1 MPWLLRCK
9 PVDLAIDGYA
19 ALYPSY
25 EKGLYAIGGYD
36 GFYPSRKKGLYVIC
50 RMGKGAQRR
59 THQKGRFSK
68 EGFYYLQR

>member
-50 RMGKGAQRR
+50 RMGKGA
-59 THQKGRFSK
+59 
-68 EGFYYLQR
+68 